1 MEFYKSESLIRPLEV
16 DTGSSR
22 LYNYVRQNIE
32 EVERVEDGETITVY
46 VYDEC
51 KVPKEAWGLYL
62 DTMQNTADIEYIAA
76 MTDVDLED

>member
-1 MEFYKSESLIRPLEV
+1 MEFYKSESLTRPLEI
-16 DTGSSR
+16 DTESSKV
-22 LYNYVRQNIE
+22 YNYVRQNIE
-32 EVERVEDGETITVY
+32 EEEREENGETVTVY

-76 MTDVDLED
+76 MTDVNLED

>member
-1 MEFYKSESLIRPLEV
+1 MEFYKSESLTRPLEV
-16 DTGSSR
+16 DTDSSKA
-22 LYNYVRQNIE
+22 YNYVRQNIE
-32 EVERVEDGETITVY
+32 EEEREENGETVTVY

-62 DTMQNTADIEYIAA
+62 DTAQNKADIEYIAA